1 MIGNRHV
8 PGVIAA
14 LMALVC
20 AACICAVGFSGKIAQ
35 SGVTMEYESV
45 LFDTSEVLNINI
57 IMDEADWQ
65 DMLEHALEET
75 YYTCDVTLGGQTFYR
90 VGIRPKGNTSLSS
103 IANDP
108 TTDRYSF
115 KLEFDHFVDGQSC
128 FGLDKLIL
136 NNNYADATN
145 MKEALVYDMFQ
156 YLGADASLYNYA
168 KVCVNGEYWG
178 VYLALEAVEDSFLLR
193 NYGVQSGKLYKP
205 DAMDMAGGQSGMPQM
220 PEGFEPPEDFE
231 IPEGF
236 ELPEG
241 FEMLDG
247 REMPDGFPGGESAPA
262 SDGEDPPEMQES
274 APQEN
279 GAPQRPDFK
288 PADAPTAEDGAQ
300 DSNPSEHGA
309 HTGGEVRDF
318 PGGPGG
324 SFDGGFGAGSGG
336 ANLNYTDDALESYQ
350 TIWDGAITKTKKA
363 DRRRVVTALQN
374 IAAGTKL
381 EEAMDTENLLRYA
394 AVHIFSVNDDSLSG
408 SMAHNYYLY
417 ESGGRLNLLPWDYNL
432 AFGGMGGSDAT
443 SVVNRAIDDAWN
455 ATEFFDA
462 LLEDESYHSQYY
474 ECLRALAEDY
484 IEGGAFDAFYTRVR
498 SQIDTLVD
506 SDPTAFYSFEE
517 YQAAAETL
525 YQLVKLRGQSVLAQL
540 SGSIAASAEARQ
552 ETDALI
558 DASGLELTAMG
569 SMHADGGRGFDAH
582 SASPRRANRP
592 DARAS
597 EGAQAADAA
606 SAQPTDS
613 RKPEST

>member
-1 MIGNRHV
+1 MIDNRHV

-57 IMDEADWQ
+57 IMDEVDWQ

-75 YYTCDVTLGGQTFYR
+75 YYTCDVELGGQTFYR
-90 VGIRPKGNTSLSS
+90 VAIRPKGNTSLSS

-168 KVCVNGEYWG
+168 KVCVNGEYRG

-205 DAMDMAGGQSGMPQM
+205 DAMDMAGGQGGMPQM
-220 PEGFEPPEDFE
+220 PEGFELPEN
-231 IPEGF
+231 F

-241 FEMLDG
+241 FEM
-247 REMPDGFPGGESAPA
+247 PDGEAPPEMAEELPPGEAAPDARAHERGDAPASADGAQNGKPSASPRPAEDMHSFPGG
-262 SDGEDPPEMQES
+262 
-274 APQEN
+274 
-279 GAPQRPDFK
+279 DF
-288 PADAPTAEDGAQ
+288 E
-300 DSNPSEHGA
+300 
-309 HTGGEVRDF
+309 
-318 PGGPGG
+318 
-324 SFDGGFGAGSGG
+324 GGFGAGSGG
-336 ANLNYTDDALESYQ
+336 ANLNYTDDELESYQ
-350 TIWDGAITKTKKA
+350 TIWDCAVSKTNKS
-363 DRRRVVTALQN
+363 DRRRVITALQN
-374 IAAGTKL
+374 IAVGTKL

-474 ECLRALAEDY
+474 ACLRALAEDY
-484 IEGGAFDAFYTRVR
+484 IEGGAFDVFYTRVR

-540 SGSIAASAEARQ
+540 SGAIAASAKARQ

-569 SMHADGGRGFDAH
+569 SMHAGGGRGFDAH
-582 SASPRRANRP
+582 SASPRGANRP

-597 EGAQAADAA
+597 EGGQTADTA
-606 SAQPTDS
+606 SA
-613 RKPEST
+613 RESTFRSRSISS